1 MLFLLHI
8 NMIQSDPIHYLVKI
22 VNIFLI
28 VILSVAIF
36 SSCQEKKGTKVDGEV
51 SAEKIEVKDL
61 KKAKI
66 EISGMTCEIGCAKLI
81 QSKLYKTDG
90 VSFAW
95 VSFEDSV
102 GIVDFDANKI
112 SQKDLKKVVES
123 AGGGDLYAVKEISV
137 VEEIPNDDSSI
148 GSK

>member
-1 MLFLLHI
+1 MSL
-8 NMIQSDPIHYLVKI
+8 
-22 VNIFLI
+22 
-28 VILSVAIF
+28 AIF
-36 SSCQEKKGTKVDGEV
+36 TSCQEKKGTKVDEEI

-90 VSFAW
+90 VTFAQ

-112 SQKDLKKVVES
+112 SQKDLKEVVES
-123 AGGGDLYAVKEISV
+123 AGGGDLYTVKEIYV

>member
-1 MLFLLHI
+1 MF
-8 NMIQSDPIHYLVKI
+8 
-22 VNIFLI
+22 
-28 VILSVAIF
+28 VILSLAIF
-36 SSCQEKKGTKVDGEV
+36 TSCQEKKGAKVDEEI
-51 SAEKIEVKDL
+51 SDEKIEVKDL

-90 VSFAW
+90 VTFAQ

>member
-28 VILSVAIF
+28 VILSVAVF
-36 SSCQEKKGTKVDGEV
+36 ASCQEKKGTKVDGEV

-90 VSFAW
+90 VTFAQ

>member
-1 MLFLLHI
+1 MLFLLHT

-90 VSFAW
+90 VTFAQ

-123 AGGGDLYAVKEISV
+123 AGGGDLYRVKEISV
-137 VEEIPNDDSSI
+137 VEEIPYDDSSI

>member
-1 MLFLLHI
+1 
-8 NMIQSDPIHYLVKI
+8 MIQSDPIHYLVKI

-90 VSFAW
+90 VTFAQ

>member
-1 MLFLLHI
+1 MF
-8 NMIQSDPIHYLVKI
+8 
-22 VNIFLI
+22 
-28 VILSVAIF
+28 
-36 SSCQEKKGTKVDGEV
+36 
-51 SAEKIEVKDL
+51 
-61 KKAKI
+61 
-66 EISGMTCEIGCAKLI
+66 
-81 QSKLYKTDG
+81 
-90 VSFAW
+90 
-95 VSFEDSV
+95 